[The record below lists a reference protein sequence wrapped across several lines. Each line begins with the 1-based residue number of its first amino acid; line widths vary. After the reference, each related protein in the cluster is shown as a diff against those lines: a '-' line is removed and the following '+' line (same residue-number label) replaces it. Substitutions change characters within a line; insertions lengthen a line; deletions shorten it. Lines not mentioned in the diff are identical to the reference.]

1 MTDTKAAVA
10 APTAGYAPV
19 NGLRM
24 YYEVHG
30 EGRPTLLL
38 HGAYGSIPMW
48 GELLPGLVAGRQVI
62 AVEQQAHGRT
72 VDVDRPIRYETMAD
86 DTAALLDHLDID
98 RADVVG
104 YSMGANVALRL
115 AIQHPARVR
124 RLVSLS
130 GNARMD
136 AYYPEMREFFKTLT
150 PDFFAGTPLEEAYR
164 AVAPN
169 PDGFPA
175 VVAKVIDLDRQDFD
189 WMAELP
195 AVQAPTLV
203 VCGDADA
210 LAPEHALEMLRAL
223 GGGTPGDEIDGNV
236 KAQLAILPNTAH
248 VGVVMRTELL
258 LAMIPPFLDAPD
270 PGTDT
275 VGAAEVTGA

>member
-1 MTDTKAAVA
+1 MTVS
-10 APTAGYAPV
+10 APTTGYAPV

-24 YYEVHG
+24 YHEVHG

-38 HGAYGSIPMW
+38 HGAYGTIPMW
-48 GELLPGLVAGRQVI
+48 GDLLTGLAAGRQVI

-86 DTAALLDHLDID
+86 DCATLLDHLGVDQ
-98 RADVVG
+98 ADVVG
-104 YSMGANVALRL
+104 YSMGANVGLRL
-115 AIQHPARVR
+115 AIQHPAKVR

-136 AYYPEMREFFKTLT
+136 AYGPEMRELFRTLT
-150 PDFFAGTPLEEAYR
+150 PEFFVGTPIEEGYR
-164 AVAPN
+164 AVAPD
-169 PDGFPA
+169 PDAFLA
-175 VVAKVIDLDRQDFD
+175 MVAKVIALDHQDFD

-195 AVQAPTLV
+195 AIQAPTLV

-210 LAPEHALEMLRAL
+210 LAPEHAVEMLRAL
-223 GGGTPGDEIDGNV
+223 GGGTPGDYIDGHF

-248 VGVVMRTELL
+248 IGVVMRTDPL
-258 LAMIPPFLDAPD
+258 LAVIPPFLDAPD
-270 PGTDT
+270 P
-275 VGAAEVTGA
+275 AAADVQNGVAEEART